1 MANSVGIQTTV
12 DGPRN
17 VIVKVAIYADT
28 ADVSTTT
35 VLDPATLSATTP
47 PTNQLRI
54 DEVQYSVQDGW
65 YVSLFWDATTAIHIT
80 DLAGRGTFLIGSPFG
95 GWQNNAGTGKTGKI
109 TMTTTGYS
117 TGTMAAS
124 FTLHAVKQTV

>member
-1 MANSVGIQTTV
+1 MANSVSVQTTV

-17 VIVKVAIYADT
+17 VVVKCTIYADT
-28 ADVSTTT
+28 SDVSTTDL
-35 VLDPATLSATTP
+35 LDPASLSATNP

-65 YVSLFWDATTAIHIT
+65 YVNLWWDATTDVHVV
-80 DLAGRGTFLIGSPFG
+80 DLAGRGTFLVGSPFG
-95 GWQNNAGTGKTGKI
+95 GWQNNAGSGKTGKI
-109 TMTTTGYS
+109 QFSTTGYS
-117 TGTMAAS
+117 TGTMVAT

>member
-17 VIVKVAIYADT
+17 VITKVVIYADT
-28 ADVSTTT
+28 ADVTTTT
-35 VLDPATLSATTP
+35 VLDPATLSATMP

-65 YVSLFWDATTAIHIT
+65 YVSLFWDATTPGHIT

-95 GWQNNAGTGKTGKI
+95 GWQNNTTTGKTGKI
-109 TMTTTGYS
+109 TMTTTGWS
-117 TGTMAAS
+117 SGTMVAS
-124 FTLHAVKQTV
+124 FTMHAVKQTV

>member
-1 MANSVGIQTTV
+1 MANSVSVQTTV

-17 VIVKVAIYADT
+17 VIAKCVIYADT
-28 ADVSTTT
+28 SDVSSTLL
-35 VLDPATLSATTP
+35 LDPAALSATNP

-65 YVSLFWDATTAIHIT
+65 YVSLFWDATTQKHIT

-95 GWQNNAGTGKTGKI
+95 GWQNDAGAGKTGKI
-109 TMTTTGYS
+109 NFTTTGYS
-117 TGTMAAS
+117 SGTMAAS
-124 FTLHAVKQTV
+124 FTVHCVKQTV

>member
-17 VIVKVAIYADT
+17 VIVKCTIYADT
-28 ADVSTTT
+28 SDVSSTTL
-35 VLDPATLSATTP
+35 LDPATLSATTP
-47 PTNQLRI
+47 PSNQLRI

-65 YVSLFWDATTAIHIT
+65 YVNLFWDASSPVHIT
-80 DLAGRGTFLIGSPFG
+80 DLAGRGTFLIGTPFG
-95 GWQNNAGTGKTGKI
+95 GWQNNAGAGKNGKI
-109 TMTTTGYS
+109 LVSTSGYAS
-117 TGTMAAS
+117 GTMVAS

>member
-17 VIVKVAIYADT
+17 VIVKCTIYADT
-28 ADVSTTT
+28 SDVSSTTL
-35 VLDPATLSATTP
+35 LDPATLSATQP

-65 YVSLFWDATTAIHIT
+65 YVNLLWDASSAVHIV
-80 DLAGRGTFLIGSPFG
+80 DLAGRGFFDLKAFG
-95 GWQNNAGTGKTGKI
+95 GWINNAGAGKTGKI
-109 TMTTTGYS
+109 LVSTTGYS
-117 TGTMAAS
+117 SGTMVAT
-124 FTLHAVKQTV
+124 FTLHAIKQTV